1 MWESKL
7 EPEANCTKFR
17 KRIKALSKSVLVS
30 SEYNFSQQYEM
41 IPKVLNTWAYNDYR
55 ENKGKKRAPFCLEW
69 DCDILFQ

>member
-7 EPEANCTKFR
+7 EHEANYTKFR
-17 KRIKALSKSVLVS
+17 KRIKALSNSVLVS

-55 ENKGKKRAPFCLEW
+55 EN
-69 DCDILFQ
+69 